1 MPDQPAPQNVEE
13 FHQRLRAMTDAL
25 PKRLRQ
31 CAEYL
36 AAHADRIALSTVAE
50 LAQAAG
56 VQPSAL
62 MRFCQIMGF
71 SGFSEM
77 QRLFRESYAQVWP
90 DYATR
95 LRNLSAQGP
104 ESSTTLLAGF
114 IDASRISLEKLAKTA
129 EPDRLEA
136 AVATLGAARVVHV
149 VGLRRAFAVAAYLD
163 YVFDKMEVP
172 CLLHDGLGKLDR
184 GHALQDGDALLAV
197 SFAPYTPET
206 IALAER
212 AHALGLPVVATT
224 ATTLSPLSRIG
235 GTILTVA
242 EVDFGAF
249 RSMSATMALALALAV
264 SVGSCRREVES

>member
-136 AVATLGAARVVHV
+136 AVATLGAAGVEVAQQV
-149 VGLRRAFAVAAYLD
+149 LAETQTAILPLVPYLDTLRWVFIAVALGGIAVTIYARLD
-163 YVFDKMEVP
+163 DWR
-172 CLLHDGLGKLDR
+172 R
-184 GHALQDGDALLAV
+184 GQ
-197 SFAPYTPET
+197 
-206 IALAER
+206 R
-212 AHALGLPVVATT
+212 
-224 ATTLSPLSRIG
+224 
-235 GTILTVA
+235 
-242 EVDFGAF
+242 
-249 RSMSATMALALALAV
+249 
-264 SVGSCRREVES
+264 